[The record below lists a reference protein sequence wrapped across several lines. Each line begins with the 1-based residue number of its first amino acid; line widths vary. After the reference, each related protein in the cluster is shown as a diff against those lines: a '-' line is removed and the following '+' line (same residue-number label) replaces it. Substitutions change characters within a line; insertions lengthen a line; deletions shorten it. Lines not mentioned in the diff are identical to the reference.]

1 MRLSVVRL
9 FGASALLAMLAIGCT
24 GADTETRAREAAE
37 KIKESMPDVEA
48 KAMAQ
53 KTSPEEV
60 KAAQEA
66 LTAVKEYMG
75 EIDGKLDSVTINAI
89 EAFQKTQGIKADGI
103 LNDKT
108 KGLLKEALAKKE

>member
-1 MRLSVVRL
+1 MLVVRL
-9 FGASALLAMLAIGCT
+9 LGASALVAMLAIGCT
-24 GADTETRAREAAE
+24 GSDTETRAREAAE

-53 KTSPEEV
+53 KATPEDV
-60 KAAQEA
+60 KLAQEA

-89 EAFQKTQGIKADGI
+89 QAFQKTNGLTADGI
-103 LNDKT
+103 LSEKT
-108 KGLLKEALAKKE
+108 KRLLKEALAKKG